1 MYIVL
6 ALLVAEAKEDVVLSA
21 PNLGFKVGL
30 LSCASSRLSYCVYR
44 NSSYH
49 QKLIV
54 GMAVLSNT
62 HDKECCE

>member
-1 MYIVL
+1 
-6 ALLVAEAKEDVVLSA
+6 LLVAEAKEEDVVLSA

-44 NSSYH
+44 NSSYP
-49 QKLIV
+49 QTLIV